1 MKDIADKLKTTREK
15 TGISIEEAA
24 EDLNYK
30 VSQLE
35 DIENGNYKSFKDKF
49 LLKTIVTDYAKYLGL
64 EVESIIDEFNDFV
77 FESTSKIPLDEIE
90 KANKL
95 KKDTDDK
102 IASPYTAV
110 EENKKISKI
119 IIILLIA
126 LLIVIG
132 LFIYNTFFA
141 PDGNSSFNISYVS
154 RWLIWK
160 NKLIKIYQII

>member
-77 FESTSKIPLDEIE
+77 L
-90 KANKL
+90 NLHL
-95 KKDTDDK
+95 KF
-102 IASPYTAV
+102 
-110 EENKKISKI
+110 
-119 IIILLIA
+119 L
-126 LLIVIG
+126 
-132 LFIYNTFFA
+132 
-141 PDGNSSFNISYVS
+141 
-154 RWLIWK
+154 
-160 NKLIKIYQII
+160 

>member
-1 MKDIADKLKTTREK
+1 MKDIADKLKEARES

-49 LLKTIVTDYAKYLGL
+49 LLKTIVSDYAKYLGM
-64 EVESIIDEFNDFV
+64 EVEEIIDEFNDFV

-102 IASPYTAV
+102 IASPYTAN
-110 EENKKISKI
+110 EDNKSIIKI
-119 IIILLIA
+119 IVIVLVIILL
-126 LLIVIG
+126 LVIG
-132 LFIYNTFFA
+132 LFVYNIFFA
-141 PDGNSSFNISYVS
+141 EPGNSSFNMGYVS
-154 RWLIWK
+154 RSLV
-160 NKLIKIYQII
+160 

>member
-154 RWLIWK
+154 RWLI
-160 NKLIKIYQII
+160 